1 MVQEMLDGF
10 VFSLIGEQ
18 TKSHNTIMSY
28 RRDVAKY
35 LDFLKNKKI
44 FDITKTDRT
53 TVLTYLLFLKK
64 DGMATATISRHLAS
78 LRSFYMYIT
87 ESGIKMKDP
96 TQNLEAPRVTRKAPN
111 VLSRGEVDLLLSAPR
126 CVDAKGYRDK
136 AMLELLYATGIKVS
150 ELINL
155 TVDDIDLKEG
165 YIKCHTAAHNRVI
178 PLGHLAVAAIEN
190 YLDFARENMVPDENV
205 KFLFLNCNGTKLS
218 RQGFWK
224 ILKSYK
230 EATGIKK
237 DITPYTLRH
246 SFAIHLL
253 ENGADLKAISKM
265 LGHSDISVTQVYT
278 HAIDEDIK
286 NVYQKAHPR
295 A

>member
-1 MVQEMLDGF
+1 MQELLEGF

-18 TKSHNTIMSY
+18 AKSRNTILSY
-28 RRDVAKY
+28 KRDVSHY
-35 LDFLKNKKI
+35 LDFLKERNIKNI
-44 FDITKTDRT
+44 AKTDRT
-53 TVLTYLLFLKK
+53 TVLTYLLLLKK
-64 DGMATATISRHLAS
+64 QGKAASTISRRLAS
-78 LRSFYMYIT
+78 LRSFYMYVID
-87 ESGIKMKDP
+87 SGIKMKDP
-96 TQNLEAPRVTRKAPN
+96 TMNLETPQVSRKAPS
-111 VLSRGEVDLLLSAPR
+111 VLTTAEIELLLSQPE

-155 TVDDIDLKEG
+155 TVDDVNLKQG
-165 YIKCHTAAHNRVI
+165 YLTCRTVTHERDVPI
-178 PLGHLAVAAIEN
+178 GHLAVAAVSN
-190 YLDFARENMVPDENV
+190 YIDFARPNMLPDDNV

-224 ILKSYK
+224 ILKQYRKS
-230 EATGIKK
+230 AGIEK

-253 ENGADLKAISKM
+253 ENGADLKAISQM
-265 LGHSDISVTQVYT
+265 LGHTDISVTQVYT
-278 HAIDEDIK
+278 QIVDGGIRSIYE
-286 NVYQKAHPR
+286 KAHPR